1 MTKEVDA
8 GIFIALTIGE
18 TQLRTPKLGQ
28 DVAGDQLTQC
38 GKWWYERDP
47 VSFQNQ
53 EAGIILDRVGCQPRH
68 EL

>member
-1 MTKEVDA
+1 MTKDVDA
-8 GIFIALTIGE
+8 GIFIALATRE
-18 TQLRTPKLGQ
+18 TQLRTLELGQ

-53 EAGIILDRVGCQPRH
+53 GGWDYIGSHGLPAQT
-68 EL
+68 